1 MWLLLEKI
9 LALGLSF
16 FVTIAVA
23 RHLLPS
29 LFGQLSF
36 WLALVS
42 MALPISALGLNT
54 LITREILLR
63 PHDRDVIVGSA
74 LGLRALAGLCVATSG
89 SLVCYWYLPAD
100 EAVLLSLLL
109 FSSIANA
116 TLIVDFWLQAQLAN
130 RQAALLRITTLAIF
144 SLLRLAAVWMAANIS
159 IFVYLLAAEFIVLG
173 CGYLAVFEYMSG
185 ATKRLKFSLLECQNL
200 LMDGRWLFFSG
211 LAAVLYLKVDQIMLG
226 LLVDRQ
232 AVGIYAVAAKFSE
245 VWFFLPAAFVTAYF
259 PQIIKRRLDDPDT
272 YTVDIQKMNDFLF
285 SVALGLALLVT
296 AIGGWLLPALLG
308 GAYAEAV
315 PILLV
320 HIWASILVF
329 MRALL
334 SKWLIAENLLRLSL
348 LSQMAGAL
356 INILLNSYL
365 IPRYGPL
372 GAAYATVLSYLMAGY
387 IVLFLHSDLQPMAK
401 VVNRSLVLP
410 FRLMLFGR
418 GLYKR

>member
-1 MWLLLEKI
+1 
-9 LALGLSF
+9 
-16 FVTIAVA
+16 
-23 RHLLPS
+23 
-29 LFGQLSF
+29 
-36 WLALVS
+36 

-63 PHDRDVIVGSA
+63 PQDGHVIIGSA
-74 LGLRALAGLCVATSG
+74 LGLRAMAGLCVAMLG
-89 SLVCYWYLPAD
+89 SLACFWFLPAG
-100 EAVLLSLLL
+100 EAGLLSLLL
-109 FSSIANA
+109 FSSISNA

-144 SLLRLAAVWMAANIS
+144 SLLRLAAVWMGANIS
-159 IFVYLLAAEFIVLG
+159 IFIYLLAAEFILLG
-173 CGYLAVFEYMSG
+173 CSYLAVYKYMSG
-185 ATKRLKFSLLECQNL
+185 VTKRLKFSLLECHNL

-211 LAAVLYLKVDQIMLG
+211 LAAVFYLKVDQIMLG
-226 LLVDRQ
+226 ILVDRQ

-245 VWFFLPAAFVTAYF
+245 VWFFFPAAFVTAYF
-259 PQIIKRRLDDPDT
+259 PQLIKRRLDDPDV
-272 YTVDIQKMNDFLF
+272 YAVDIQKMNDFLF

-296 AIGGWLLPALLG
+296 AIGGWLLPTLFG
-308 GAYAEAV
+308 EAYADAV
-315 PILLV
+315 PVLLV
-320 HIWASILVF
+320 HIWAAILVF

-365 IPRYGPL
+365 IPRYGPM

-387 IVLFLHSDLQPMAK
+387 IVLFLHSDLRPMAK
-401 VVNRSLVLP
+401 VVSRSLVLP